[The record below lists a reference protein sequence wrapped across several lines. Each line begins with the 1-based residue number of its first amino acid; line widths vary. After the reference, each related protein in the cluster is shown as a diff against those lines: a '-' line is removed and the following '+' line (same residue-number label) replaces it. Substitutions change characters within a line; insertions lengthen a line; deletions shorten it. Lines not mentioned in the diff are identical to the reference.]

1 VGGVLVVSDN
11 ALLWVNHSANFGLGL
26 NGDART
32 TATSLRAAPPG
43 TCVSL
48 RGASAA
54 LLGRSPLRVLLSLAG
69 GELLQLSLGADG
81 RGVQAMELVRLASSV
96 PAATLAVLPSSLAPH
111 ASFLFL
117 GSRVA
122 DSLLLQLGSGGVLTL
137 TLTTTL
143 TLTPTLTLTL
153 TLTLALA
160 LTRSMRL
167 PPRP

>member
-1 VGGVLVVSDN
+1 MVRVRVRARPIARTEPERTRTNRTPNLTR
-11 ALLWVNHSANFGLGL
+11 ARTRTRVNHSANFGLGL

-111 ASFLFL
+111 A
-117 GSRVA
+117 
-122 DSLLLQLGSGGVLTL
+122 
-137 TLTTTL
+137 
-143 TLTPTLTLTL
+143 
-153 TLTLALA
+153 
-160 LTRSMRL
+160 RL
-167 PPRP
+167 